1 MTDVFYASLDCLCV
15 ALTVNNHGAFL
26 VDLYLTSTTQHSHG
40 GVLQFQTNLLGNN
53 FAASQN
59 SDVLEH
65 FLAAVAE
72 ARSLNSNAGEG
83 AAQLVQQQ
91 RGQCLA
97 FQILSDDEQLLAGLY
112 NLLQQRQQIL
122 NVGNLLVGN
131 QDNTV
136 SGNLFHSLSNQLAD
150 GLIAGRDCSYTRDI
164 CRALDLLRVLLDCI
178 DCGLNALCD
187 ALAHNHRVCT
197 SSNILH
203 ALANDSLCQNGS
215 GGGAVACQIIGLGS
229 NFLDQLCAHVLKRI
243 VQLDVLGNGHTVVG
257 DQRSAEFLVQNNI
270 AALRT
275 QSYLN
280 RISQLVY
287 AAAQCTASF
296 LAEKNLLCHNTIAS

>member
-40 GVLQFQTNLLGNN
+40 GVLQFQTNLLRNN

-112 NLLQQRQQIL
+112 NLLQQR
-122 NVGNLLVGN
+122 
-131 QDNTV
+131 
-136 SGNLFHSLSNQLAD
+136 
-150 GLIAGRDCSYTRDI
+150 
-164 CRALDLLRVLLDCI
+164 
-178 DCGLNALCD
+178 
-187 ALAHNHRVCT
+187 
-197 SSNILH
+197 
-203 ALANDSLCQNGS
+203 
-215 GGGAVACQIIGLGS
+215 
-229 NFLDQLCAHVLKRI
+229 
-243 VQLDVLGNGHTVVG
+243 
-257 DQRSAEFLVQNNI
+257 
-270 AALRT
+270 
-275 QSYLN
+275 
-280 RISQLVY
+280 
-287 AAAQCTASF
+287 
-296 LAEKNLLCHNTIAS
+296 